1 MTIIKKLALAGSA
14 AAIGLAVPAH
24 ADPYTPPSANGTA
37 TVRLYS
43 AIDLQKVT
51 DIDFGTIIRSAGA
64 SGSVSMD
71 SAGVVDCAAVVGVSC
86 TGATSEG
93 HFTING
99 DSGSA
104 MSVSMSGATYDPAT
118 NEMVLINGTDS
129 VSLALEYAGMTQDVV
144 LGVTQGTFAVSGTGS
159 ATDIKLY
166 GTLTFGDST
175 AAPNGVYTAAFNLTA
190 DYE

>member
-1 MTIIKKLALAGSA
+1 MNIIKKLALAGSA
-14 AAIGLAVPAH
+14 AAIGLAAPAQ
-24 ADPYTPPSANGTA
+24 AAPYTPPSANGTA

-71 SAGVVDCAAVVGVSC
+71 SSGVVDCAAIVGVSC
-86 TGATSEG
+86 TGSPSEG

-104 MSVSMSGATYDPAT
+104 MSVTMSGATFDPAT
-118 NEMVLINGTDS
+118 NVMTLANGTDS
-129 VSLALEYAGMTQDVV
+129 VTLALEYAGMTQDVV
-144 LGVTQGTFAVSGTGS
+144 LGVTQGTFAVTGAGS

-166 GTLTFGDST
+166 GTLSFGDST
-175 AAPNGVYTAAFNLTA
+175 AAPNGVYTASFNLTA